1 MRSHAD
7 IIREAGG
14 AHRVRERLG
23 LKPKQFETVKSWFV
37 RDNIPAEY
45 WRGFV
50 DCNFCTADEL
60 MTAAHV
66 RRQRQERAA

>member
-14 AHRVRERLG
+14 AHEVRKRLG

-37 RDNIPAEY
+37 RDSIPGEY
-45 WRGFV
+45 WAAFR
-50 DCNFCTADEL
+50 DCQFCTLEEL
-60 MTAAHV
+60 ATAAHV
-66 RRQRQERAA
+66 RKQRRAA